1 MTDPRELPEPR
12 QPHQPRRRRRLSL
25 RARVLT
31 SLVGL
36 SALALTVAGATA
48 YGIERDR
55 LDRSLEDSLRRT
67 VTEVEVLAAGEV
79 DPLTGEP
86 FSSAQ
91 QLLYAAL
98 QRYVPSSH
106 EAAFSV
112 ADGAVVQY
120 AELNRIRPDTDPEL
134 LAILKDAEHR
144 EDVVISRVETARAD
158 YRYVVV
164 PVEVVGAPP
173 AALVVAFER
182 NAEHAALLGTFR
194 VYALVAFAALA
205 GIALAGWFIVDKIV
219 EPIRLLRA
227 ATDEVTSSDLSARVP
242 VEGKD
247 DLADLTL
254 TINAMLARL
263 EGAFTAQRQL
273 LDDVGHELRTPL
285 TVVRGHLELMD
296 PLDPSDTAA
305 TRALTLD
312 ELDRMEHLVTD
323 LMTIARSE
331 RPDFI
336 SLAPVDVAVLLDEV
350 LAKARTLGDR
360 RWRLDSL
367 AEGTVELDARRITQA
382 MLQLASN
389 AVRYSQ
395 PGSTVGLGSA
405 WHAGGLRLWVRDEG
419 VGIDPDEQ
427 VLVFDRFA
435 KGRSATSES
444 SGLGL
449 AIVESIARA
458 HGGSV
463 SLTSAPG
470 TGTTVELLL
479 PIHQPHP
486 PAQPVREDTE

>member
-1 MTDPRELPEPR
+1 MTMTLMKTMATTMTEP
-12 QPHQPRRRRRLSL
+12 RRRRLSL
-25 RARVLT
+25 RARVLS

-36 SALALTVAGATA
+36 PALALPVAGATA

-67 VTEVEVLAAGEV
+67 VTEVEVLAAAEV
-79 DPLTGEP
+79 DPVTGAP
-86 FSSAQ
+86 FISAE

-98 QRYVPSSH
+98 QRYVPAAH

-112 ADGAVVQY
+112 AGGSVVQY

-134 LAILKDAEHR
+134 LAALQGAENGDA
-144 EDVVISRVETARAD
+144 VVIDRLVTARAD

-194 VYALVAFAALA
+194 VYALVALAALA
-205 GIALAGWFIVDKIV
+205 GIALAGWLVVDKIV

-227 ATDEVTSSDLSARVP
+227 TTDEVTSSDLSARVP
-242 VEGKD
+242 VNGTD

-263 EGAFTAQRQL
+263 EGAFTTQRQL

-296 PLDPSDTAA
+296 PSDPADTAA

-323 LMTIARSE
+323 LMTIARAE
-331 RPDFI
+331 RPDFVTPT
-336 SLAPVDVAVLLDEV
+336 SVDVALLLDDV
-350 LAKARTLGDR
+350 LAKARSLGDR

-367 AEGTVELDARRITQA
+367 AEGSVDLDPRRITQA
-382 MLQLASN
+382 LLQLAAN
-389 AVRYSQ
+389 AVRYSE
-395 PGSTVGLGSA
+395 PGTTVGLGSA
-405 WHAGGLRLWVRDEG
+405 WSTGGLRLWVRDEG
-419 VGIDPDEQ
+419 VGIDPEEQ
-427 VLVFDRFA
+427 KLVFERFV
-435 KGRSATSES
+435 KGRAATSDS

-449 AIVESIARA
+449 AIVDSIARA

-463 SLTSAPG
+463 SIISSPG
-470 TGTTVELLL
+470 AGTKVEILI
-479 PIHQPHP
+479 PHGQAEHGPQPS
-486 PAQPVREDTE
+486 VLEDTE